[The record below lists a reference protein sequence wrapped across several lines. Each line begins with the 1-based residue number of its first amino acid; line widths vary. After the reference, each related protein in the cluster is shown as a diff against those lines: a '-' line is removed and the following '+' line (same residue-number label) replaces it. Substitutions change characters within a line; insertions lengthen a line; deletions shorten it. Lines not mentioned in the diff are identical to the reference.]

1 MKINDLEITK
11 DNVEMLVWCI
21 PLSEFK
27 NPPPSQVGCEKEA
40 CPGCNNEMW
49 ASKRKR
55 ELRKKDMQLVCWFCL
70 INILNILKIDP
81 RNVSLIDITTTNW
94 KNIKL

>member
-1 MKINDLEITK
+1 
-11 DNVEMLVWCI
+11 
-21 PLSEFK
+21 
-27 NPPPSQVGCEKEA
+27 
-40 CPGCNNEMW
+40 MW

-81 RNVSLIDITTTNW
+81 RNVSLIDITTTN
-94 KNIKL
+94 